1 MDWTGNTNSV
11 YTTLGASNHSAHE
24 RETHDYY
31 ATDPRALEVLL
42 LHEDF
47 SKYIWEP
54 ACGGGHLSEVLL
66 SKGYDV
72 KSSDIVDRGF
82 KDTQIIDFLKV
93 DKEQYK
99 NDIPRDI
106 ITNPP
111 YKYAKDFVKKAL
123 DISMYGVKVAMF
135 LKLTFLEGQ
144 ARKELFKKYPPKTVY
159 VFSKRVECAKN
170 GVFTGTSAVA
180 YAWYVWEKG
189 YTGAPKVKWI

>member
-159 VFSKRVECAKN
+159 VFSKRVECAKKWSFYRN
-170 GVFTGTSAVA
+170 LGGSLCLVRLGKRLHRSA
-180 YAWYVWEKG
+180 
-189 YTGAPKVKWI
+189 